1 MRKNIDEVASQ
12 AGQMLAELGYK
23 PGAIQHYKTTW
34 NKARRW
40 CSERGIEWFETDQ
53 EHQLLEDLGLNE
65 DALSPGNR
73 SMLRHIRTLLSLD
86 KVGCLPSF
94 SRALPDD
101 VPDRFRQVFDA
112 YASHLEQRGLAHPT
126 RLGQISV
133 IRRFMTGLGIKNF
146 GELSMEDVTAHMEA
160 CSWMTPQTRAGIL
173 YTIRAFTKWAAAE
186 GLCSPDVAAAM
197 PLIPGHKHASLP
209 SAYAV
214 SEVVN
219 ANRKYIETCRRLLE
233 LSSVKTPKTVEV
245 EFLSVRAVQLVVAAA
260 ADDLRDLAIVS
271 VLCDSGARVSEVC
284 GMAVGDLTFSRP
296 HTAKVTGKGRKGRV
310 IPLSSQVGE
319 ILSRYITT
327 VRPHSAPTDQLFVN
341 RSRNPL
347 GRAGVAYVLQKS
359 VTAAHN
365 AHPEEVPLRVH
376 LHVMRHSKAMHLLEA
391 GVNLVYIRD
400 FLGHESV
407 TTTEIYARASTEA
420 KRRAIESAEQNIVP
434 ESPYGKEQ
442 RADLVAW
449 LRSLL

>member
-1 MRKNIDEVASQ
+1 MRKNIDELASQ

-23 PGAIQHYKTTW
+23 PGTIQHYKTTW

-65 DALSPGNR
+65 DVLSPGNR
-73 SMLRHIRTLLSLD
+73 IMLRHIRTLLSLD
-86 KVGCLPSF
+86 KDGCLPSF

-133 IRRFMTGLGIKNF
+133 IRKFMTGLGIKNF

-186 GLCSPDVAAAM
+186 GLCSPAVAAAM

-214 SEVVN
+214 SEVAAMVAATGEECQRRDRAMLLLASVLGMRAGDIRALRLGNIDGRVREVRFTQAKTGNPVRLPLPDEVMLALADYLRNERPEN
-219 ANRKYIETCRRLLE
+219 ANDHVFLHHRAPHDSFEDASNSFHYVATEAFGRASVDTSGKHHGLHSLRHSAATNMLSGGTPYPVISGILGHSNANTTRKYMAID
-233 LSSVKTPKTVEV
+233 VE
-245 EFLSVRAVQLVVAAA
+245 R
-260 ADDLRDLAIVS
+260 
-271 VLCDSGARVSEVC
+271 
-284 GMAVGDLTFSRP
+284 
-296 HTAKVTGKGRKGRV
+296 
-310 IPLSSQVGE
+310 
-319 ILSRYITT
+319 
-327 VRPHSAPTDQLFVN
+327 
-341 RSRNPL
+341 
-347 GRAGVAYVLQKS
+347 
-359 VTAAHN
+359 
-365 AHPEEVPLRVH
+365 
-376 LHVMRHSKAMHLLEA
+376 
-391 GVNLVYIRD
+391 
-400 FLGHESV
+400 
-407 TTTEIYARASTEA
+407 
-420 KRRAIESAEQNIVP
+420 
-434 ESPYGKEQ
+434 
-442 RADLVAW
+442 
-449 LRSLL
+449 LRSLSLEVPRG